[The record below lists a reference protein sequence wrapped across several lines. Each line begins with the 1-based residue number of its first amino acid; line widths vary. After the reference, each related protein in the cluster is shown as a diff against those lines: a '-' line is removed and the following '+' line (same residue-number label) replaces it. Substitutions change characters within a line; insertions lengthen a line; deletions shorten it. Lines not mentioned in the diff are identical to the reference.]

1 MTRRDPSHISTT
13 QPIETL
19 DRTTYQALL
28 FEMADKLYFVIE
40 ERAGYCAQLD
50 VEQRHHAPGSGSDCT
65 EQIIRRTASIV
76 ELATALAGVARAAN
90 AQT

>member
-50 VEQRHHAPGSGSDCT
+50 VELRHNAPGSDCT

-76 ELATALAGVARAAN
+76 QLATALAGVARAAN